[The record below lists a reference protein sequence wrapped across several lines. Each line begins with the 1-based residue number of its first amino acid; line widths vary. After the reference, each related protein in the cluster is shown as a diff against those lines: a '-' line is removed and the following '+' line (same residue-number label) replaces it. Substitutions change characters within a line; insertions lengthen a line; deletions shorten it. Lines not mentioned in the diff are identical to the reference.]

1 MKKQTSTAETQY
13 QKLDKIH
20 GNAKRD
26 SKTNSTLVMKS
37 FMSFLKTKYIKALIS
52 FLNINEFKKVKLR
65 KYEKKETKAFVNK
78 TFSNKKLSVSDYKQF
93 L

>member
-1 MKKQTSTAETQY
+1 MKKQTSTTEKQY
-13 QKLDKIH
+13 QELDKIH

-26 SKTNSTLVMKS
+26 SITNSTLVMKI
-37 FMSFLKTKYIKALIS
+37 FISFLKTKYIKALIR
-52 FLNINEFKKVKLR
+52 FLNINEFKKVKTR
-65 KYEKKETKAFVNK
+65 KYEKKEEKAFVNK

>member
-1 MKKQTSTAETQY
+1 MKKQTSTTEKQY
-13 QKLDKIH
+13 QELDKIH

-26 SKTNSTLVMKS
+26 SITNSTLVMKI
-37 FMSFLKTKYIKALIS
+37 FMSFLKTKYIKALIC
-52 FLNINEFKKVKLR
+52 FLNINEFKKVKPR
-65 KYEKKETKAFVNK
+65 KYEKKEEKAFVNK

>member
-1 MKKQTSTAETQY
+1 MKKQTSTTEKQY
-13 QKLDKIH
+13 QELDKIH

-26 SKTNSTLVMKS
+26 SIKNSTLVMKI
-37 FMSFLKTKYIKALIS
+37 FMSFLKTKYIKALIR
-52 FLNINEFKKVKLR
+52 FLNINEFKKVKPR
-65 KYEKKETKAFVNK
+65 KYEKKEEKAFVNK

>member
-1 MKKQTSTAETQY
+1 
-13 QKLDKIH
+13 
-20 GNAKRD
+20 
-26 SKTNSTLVMKS
+26 
-37 FMSFLKTKYIKALIS
+37 MSFLKTKYIKALIS